1 MIAALFGNQNCG
13 KSTLFNA
20 LTGGH
25 AHTGN
30 FPGVT
35 VSLTEGTRDGLTV
48 VDLPGIYALR
58 AQSDE
63 ERLARAYAES
73 GQADVFLCVV
83 DGSAIRRGLA
93 LPLSLLAFGVPLVIA
108 VNLMDE
114 VRAAGGKI
122 DCAALSQKIGVPVI
136 PVSARS
142 GENLAELEKAV
153 RTVNKTQLAN
163 RMACPGT
170 EPETLFR
177 AVDALCKNTVFL
189 KENTTVPRIDRL
201 LTGRFTGIPCF
212 LLLLTLVLLIT
223 FCWLGP
229 LLGGVIESG
238 VAAMSDAVA
247 HFLRTVGAGEF
258 TVSLVTEGVITSVGS
273 VLSFLPSALLL
284 FFFLSFFEDCG
295 YMARVAFVLDAPMRA
310 CGFSGKALVPLLLGL
325 GCSVPALLSCRT
337 LEEKRRST
345 SLAVPCIP
353 CSAHLPIFLML
364 SRMLFKR
371 GMLVVLLLYLLAF
384 GTALLMGLL
393 TAEHT
398 PPPYLLELPPYRRP
412 RFAAVARSMAEK
424 TADFL
429 KRTFTILLIAGVAV
443 WWLAHVGPGF
453 TLTETDSYLSR
464 LARFLLP
471 VFAPLGFSSWQTV
484 AALLAGVSAKEAIL
498 STFAVLNVTAASFTP
513 ASGLAFLAFSALY
526 TPCVATLGVMLKEQG
541 KKAVLISLLV
551 QTSLAYA
558 AAFVTYTAGL
568 LLWG

>member
-1 MIAALFGNQNCG
+1 MTTALFGNQNCG
-13 KSTLFNA
+13 KTTLFNA

-35 VSLTEGTRDGLTV
+35 VSLTEGTCGDMTV

-93 LPLSLLAFGVPLVIA
+93 LPLALLAYGVPMVIA

-114 VRAAGGKI
+114 VRASGGKI
-122 DCAALSQKIGVPVI
+122 DCGALASRIGVPVI

-142 GENLAELEKAV
+142 GENLPQLKEALRSV
-153 RTVNKTQLAN
+153 GKTQIAS
-163 RMACPGT
+163 RMACPGET
-170 EPETLFR
+170 PEALFS
-177 AVDALCKNTVFL
+177 AVDALCQDTVFL

-212 LLLLTLVLLIT
+212 FLLLTLVLLVT

-229 LLGGVIESG
+229 LLGGLIENG
-238 VAAMSDAVA
+238 ITWLSDAAA
-247 HFLRTVGAGEF
+247 HLLRTVGAGEF
-258 TVSLVTEGVITSVGS
+258 TVSLVTEGVIASVGS

-364 SRMLFKR
+364 SRTLFRR

-393 TAEHT
+393 TAERT

-412 RFAAVARSMAEK
+412 RMTTVARGMAEK
-424 TADFL
+424 TLDFL

-453 TLTETDSYLSR
+453 ALTETDSFLSL

-471 VFAPLGFSSWQTV
+471 VFAPLGFTSWQTV
-484 AALLAGVSAKEAIL
+484 AALLAGISAKEAIL
-498 STFAVLNVTAASFTP
+498 SSFAVLNVTAASFTP
-513 ASGLAFLAFSALY
+513 ASGLAFLVFCALY
-526 TPCVATLGVMLKEQG
+526 TPCTATLGVMLKEQG

-558 AAFVTYTAGL
+558 AAFVTYTVGL

>member
-1 MIAALFGNQNCG
+1 MITALFGNQNCG
-13 KSTLFNA
+13 KTTLFNA

-35 VSLTEGTRDGLTV
+35 VSLTEGTRGDMTV

-73 GQADVFLCVV
+73 GQADVFLCVA

-93 LPLSLLAFGVPLVIA
+93 LPLALLAYGVPMVIA

-114 VRAAGGKI
+114 VRASGGRI
-122 DCAALSQKIGVPVI
+122 DCAALTKMIGVPVI

-142 GENLAELEKAV
+142 GENLPALEKALRSV
-153 RTVNKTQLAN
+153 GKAQVAS
-163 RMACPGT
+163 RMPCPGET
-170 EPETLFR
+170 PEALFA
-177 AVDALCKNTVFL
+177 AVDALCSDTVFL
-189 KENTTVPRIDRL
+189 KDNTAVPRIDRL

-212 LLLLTLVLLIT
+212 FLLLTLVLLVT

-229 LLGGVIESG
+229 FLGGLIETG
-238 VAAMSDAVA
+238 VTWVSEGTARLLSAA
-247 HFLRTVGAGEF
+247 GAGEF
-258 TVSLVTEGVITSVGS
+258 TVSLVTEGVIASVGS

-295 YMARVAFVLDAPMRA
+295 YMARVAFILDAPMRA

-364 SRMLFKR
+364 SRTLFKH

-393 TAEHT
+393 TAQRT

-412 RFAAVARSMAEK
+412 RMITVARGMAEK
-424 TADFL
+424 TLDFL

-453 TLTETDSYLSR
+453 TLTETDSFLSL

-471 VFAPLGFSSWQTV
+471 VFAPLGFTSWQTV

-498 STFAVLNVTAASFTP
+498 SSFAVLNVTAASFSP
-513 ASGLAFLAFSALY
+513 ASGLAFLVFCALY

-558 AAFVTYTAGL
+558 AAFVFYTVGML
-568 LLWG
+568 FWG